1 MRGEWTKHLFTET
14 LSRPLEFSDG
24 RKEISNLPK
33 APLRN
38 PSNSE
43 LIEAN
48 SAPAFG
54 QAITDG
60 CLLLVCGALC
70 LTMEGEQLPRIY
82 MGALENQVSCYI
94 QA

>member
-24 RKEISNLPK
+24 REEISNLPT

-54 QAITDG
+54 QAMTDG